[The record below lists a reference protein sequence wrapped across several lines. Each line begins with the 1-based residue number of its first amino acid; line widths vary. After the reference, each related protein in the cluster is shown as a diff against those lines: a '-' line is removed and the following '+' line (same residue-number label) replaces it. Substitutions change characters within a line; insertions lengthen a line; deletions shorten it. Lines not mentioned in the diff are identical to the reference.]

1 MDKSWQFLA
10 KVLTCK
16 VLLSLVECKIHSF
29 SFCLLVNNHSFLKQ
43 IAVIFMFD
51 IKPLR
56 LLGIFRTT
64 HTGVM
69 LRCFHIWA
77 TLWATDNVTRCGL
90 ELLKLHQFRLIFGL
104 RASCQR
110 WKRRCMMSDA
120 PGIRGRDAMMYAMF
134 QKYRDAMDACND
146 ALHWGDSGYCSLLQW
161 HVRGAQY
168 VT

>member
-1 MDKSWQFLA
+1 MDKSRQFLA

-64 HTGVM
+64 HRCYVKM
-69 LRCFHIWA
+69 LSYLGHLVGNR
-77 TLWATDNVTRCGL
+77 
-90 ELLKLHQFRLIFGL
+90 
-104 RASCQR
+104 
-110 WKRRCMMSDA
+110 
-120 PGIRGRDAMMYAMF
+120 
-134 QKYRDAMDACND
+134 
-146 ALHWGDSGYCSLLQW
+146 
-161 HVRGAQY
+161 
-168 VT
+168 

>member
-1 MDKSWQFLA
+1 
-10 KVLTCK
+10 
-16 VLLSLVECKIHSF
+16 
-29 SFCLLVNNHSFLKQ
+29 
-43 IAVIFMFD
+43 MFD

-56 LLGIFRTT
+56 LLGGIFRTT

-146 ALHWGDSGYCSLLQW
+146 ALH
-161 HVRGAQY
+161 
-168 VT
+168 